1 MTWSQRLYGPRVRV
15 WRVDEVMSNQAVK
28 RTRRSAPL
36 VPTLGNAMEV
46 PSGTR
51 KCQARQK
58 RGTHKRQRHGA
69 CRRNVAQI
77 QRSPGD
83 ATWLITRNGRQVAT
97 IGRQPPAPRAIARGS
112 RATLLQCR
120 TGTVHDRRSRTSR
133 ATFRNRA
140 APTGR
145 TPRAKTA
152 ARVRSR
158 ARNRAP
164 TPEAYRAG
172 LRTTFVQPF
181 LRWSKFS

>member
-1 MTWSQRLYGPRVRV
+1 VA
-15 WRVDEVMSNQAVK
+15 DNKE
-28 RTRRSAPL
+28 RTAGGDDRKTAAGAAGDSKGQQGDRFFSA
-36 VPTLGNAMEV
+36 
-46 PSGTR
+46 
-51 KCQARQK
+51 
-58 RGTHKRQRHGA
+58 
-69 CRRNVAQI
+69 
-77 QRSPGD
+77 
-83 ATWLITRNGRQVAT
+83 GRE
-97 IGRQPPAPRAIARGS
+97 PF
-112 RATLLQCR
+112 
-120 TGTVHDRRSRTSR
+120 HDRRSRTSR